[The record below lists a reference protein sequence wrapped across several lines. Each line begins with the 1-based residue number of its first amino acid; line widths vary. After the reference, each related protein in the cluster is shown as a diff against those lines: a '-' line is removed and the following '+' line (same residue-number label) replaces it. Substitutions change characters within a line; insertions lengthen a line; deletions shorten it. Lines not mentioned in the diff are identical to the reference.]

1 PFMLRTDRLASIIQG
16 APISFRGIM
25 VGQVL
30 GYELSDKDGSA
41 TVQIFVKAPHDALV
55 HEGTRFWNAS
65 GFAVEMG
72 SAGLRLQTESIQAIL
87 TGGVAFDVPPGGDA
101 GAVSKGGSAFE
112 LYPNAAKGR

>member
-41 TVQIFVKAPHDALV
+41 TVQIFVKAPHDGLV
-55 HEGTRFWNAS
+55 HDGSRFWNAS
-65 GFAVEMG
+65 GFSVEMG
-72 SAGLRLQTESIQAIL
+72 GSGLRLQTESLQAIL
-87 TGGVAFDVPPGGDA
+87 TGGVAFDVPPGGDIGDVA
-101 GAVSKGGSAFE
+101 KPNSSFE
-112 LYPNAAKGR
+112 LYS